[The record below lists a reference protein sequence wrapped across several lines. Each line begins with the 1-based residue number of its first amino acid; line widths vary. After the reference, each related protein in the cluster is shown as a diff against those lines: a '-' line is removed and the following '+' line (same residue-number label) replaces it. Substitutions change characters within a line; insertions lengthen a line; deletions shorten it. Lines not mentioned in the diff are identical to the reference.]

1 MRDLLP
7 VLHGRPHLARRGQPL
22 SRLALFPILKIPA
35 PISLQPY
42 RRSAVDFKPKWLFM
56 SINFS
61 LAIWHVIG
69 IDSEL

>member
-1 MRDLLP
+1 
-7 VLHGRPHLARRGQPL
+7 
-22 SRLALFPILKIPA
+22 
-35 PISLQPY
+35 
-42 RRSAVDFKPKWLFM
+42 VDFKPKWLFM